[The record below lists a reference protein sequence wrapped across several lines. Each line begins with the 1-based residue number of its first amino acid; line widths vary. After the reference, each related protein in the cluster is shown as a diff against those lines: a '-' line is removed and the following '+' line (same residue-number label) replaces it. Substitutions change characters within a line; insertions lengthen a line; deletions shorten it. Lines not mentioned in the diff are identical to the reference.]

1 MDDDD
6 DEGDNEGD
14 DEENNEKDDNARDP
28 DHTRRCS
35 AAAGLG
41 QSQSPDSAEFLS
53 FRRARWMDARNA
65 YPYLVAQWVTASL
78 PNEGF

>member
-35 AAAGLG
+35 AAAGPG
-41 QSQSPDSAEFLS
+41 QSQSPDSAEFNS
-53 FRRARWMDARNA
+53 FLTGEPDGWMPAM
-65 YPYLVAQWVTASL
+65 PTHT
-78 PNEGF
+78 